1 MLMKRAVAL
10 FLLFLRP
17 AGLDF
22 AAMNSGI
29 QGGIQGMA
37 NAQSIPHANFNIP
50 GAGNWA
56 DALLTQDMSNLNT
69 DAMRNLGMVD
79 PQLMA
84 AYQQML
90 GIDASGLTPA
100 GQQAGAQYG
109 DLAQLS
115 QLFGGMLGGQAQGDI
130 AQQNALRQAGGQ
142 AYQAGLDPQL
152 QLHDYMQQ
160 QVVDNSRAATSAR
173 GIGMSANAAGI
184 ENQATSNFN
193 MDWQNQQLQRQLAGL
208 QGMTGANSAANQSG
222 QLAGMDLSGA
232 MGYQQLAPGYTMS
245 AAMAPISAQ
254 QSQFQMPMDYA
265 NMFSQAEGQDVLGQQ
280 ANVMSSIYPYLG
292 MAQQGQEAQFWG
304 NLSSVQARNAMQQQS
319 YQGLSGGGQ
328 SQGSNSQGSWGGN
341 QSGAGDPMNWMGLG
355 SAFKGMGSGG
365 GG

>member
-1 MLMKRAVAL
+1 MFMKRAVAIV
-10 FLLFLRP
+10 LLFLRP

-22 AAMNSGI
+22 ASMNAGI

-37 NAQSIPHANFNIP
+37 NAQSIPHANFNLP
-50 GAGNWA
+50 GAGTFA
-56 DALLTQDMSNLNT
+56 DQQLASSIGIMSSDALRNLN
-69 DAMRNLGMVD
+69 LVD
-79 PQLMA
+79 PALMA
-84 AYQQML
+84 AFQNML

-100 GQQAGAQYG
+100 GQQAGSQYG

-142 AYQAGLDPQL
+142 AYQAGLDPQQ

-193 MDWQNQQLQRQLAGL
+193 MDWQNQQLQRQLSGL

-222 QLAGMDLSGA
+222 AMAGMDLSGA
-232 MGYQQLAPGYTMS
+232 MGFQQQAPGYTMS
-245 AAMAPISAQ
+245 SAMAPISAQ
-254 QSQFQMPMDYA
+254 QAQFQMPMDYA
-265 NMFSQAEGQDVLGQQ
+265 NMFSSAEGQDVLGQQ

-292 MAQQGQEAQFWG
+292 MAQQGQEAQFQG
-304 NLSSVQARNAMQQQS
+304 SMQSVLARNAMQQQS
-319 YQGLSGGGQ
+319 YYGLSGGGQ
-328 SQGSNSQGSWGGN
+328 SGGSNSQGSWQGN
-341 QSGAGDPMNWMGLG
+341 QSGAGNPMNWMGMG
-355 SAFKGMGSGG
+355 GMGG
-365 GG
+365 